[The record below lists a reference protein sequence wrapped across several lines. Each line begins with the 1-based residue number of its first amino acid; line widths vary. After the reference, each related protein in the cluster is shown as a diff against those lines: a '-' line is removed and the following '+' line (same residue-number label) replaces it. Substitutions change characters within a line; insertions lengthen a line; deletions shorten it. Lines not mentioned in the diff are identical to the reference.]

1 MIERKAVSRDQEVAS
16 GLQFPH
22 SRGTVKVIIDGFSKC
37 DQFFNIQAKRLQG
50 RNKKNTKLNP
60 VWDRLT
66 FYLFI
71 CRLNTFI
78 YLEYSVKR

>member
-50 RNKKNTKLNP
+50 RNKKKHKTQPCLRSVNVL
-60 VWDRLT
+60 
-66 FYLFI
+66 
-71 CRLNTFI
+71 FI
-78 YLEYSVKR
+78 YLSFKHVYIS

>member
-50 RNKKNTKLNP
+50 RNKKKTQNSTLSE
-60 VWDRLT
+60 
-66 FYLFI
+66 I
-71 CRLNTFI
+71 G
-78 YLEYSVKR
+78 